1 MNGKRYLVL
10 LQGTGGSNSG
20 RKCSSHQSDKE
31 HEKGVRAF
39 THRTL
44 DQSLHYLFRRTCWA
58 VGITIA
64 ITESFLRQMHIS
76 SIKFVQTS
84 LFACESRFFLSAE
97 SLDKG
102 RFYVVVLSFR
112 RWRPLWIYCSTPK
125 FPTPSPACGSIPD
138 LLLTAL
144 KEKKDSISFE
154 QNSAKFHAFFMR
166 IFQ

>member
-1 MNGKRYLVL
+1 L

-44 DQSLHYLFRRTCWA
+44 DQPLHYLFRRTCWA

-64 ITESFLRQMHIS
+64 ITEPFLRQMHIS

-84 LFACESRFFLSAE
+84 LFACESVF
-97 SLDKG
+97 
-102 RFYVVVLSFR
+102 
-112 RWRPLWIYCSTPK
+112 
-125 FPTPSPACGSIPD
+125 
-138 LLLTAL
+138 
-144 KEKKDSISFE
+144 SISGISR
-154 QNSAKFHAFFMR
+154 QGPLLCGRIKLSKMAPVVDLPLNPQVPHAISSLRVYPRSTFDCIEEKRLHFF
-166 IFQ
+166 